1 LRQPFLTYNIL
12 ENKKYRGKFET
23 GLLLVRNVI
32 VATRDAK
39 CVALRC
45 IFPKTLLADALRKI
59 KE

>member
-1 LRQPFLTYNIL
+1 MTYNIL

-45 IFPKTLLADALRKI
+45 YLSKTLLADALRKI